1 MSVSSL
7 QGSRFSTFILHR
19 NGPELASPKIGQNGW
34 FITENPIGMD
44 DLGVPPFKET
54 SIRVTSIS
62 PALVNVY
69 TWQVSRCW
77 PSFPSTWDP
86 FKTSVFQL
94 PNKDATPCFPGIYIY
109 IPSLKLTPNF
119 TPLKIGQKKR
129 KEIVF
134 QPSIFRCETVSFR
147 EGIIYIIQI
156 HIYVYHLEPPNDLM
170 TSIFEGSTSQHP
182 LPKQGP
188 NLGF

>member
-1 MSVSSL
+1 MIWGYHHLRKHPYVLHLSPPRWSMYILGKSAVADLHFHQLGTLLKPASSSCL
-7 QGSRFSTFILHR
+7 TKMLHH
-19 NGPELASPKIGQNGW
+19 
-34 FITENPIGMD
+34 
-44 DLGVPPFKET
+44 
-54 SIRVTSIS
+54 
-62 PALVNVY
+62 
-69 TWQVSRCW
+69 
-77 PSFPSTWDP
+77 
-86 FKTSVFQL
+86 VFQV
-94 PNKDATPCFPGIYIY
+94 FIYIY

-170 TSIFEGSTSQHP
+170 TSNF
-182 LPKQGP
+182 
-188 NLGF
+188 